1 MVCQLLDGYEMNML
15 YFASFNW
22 IDGLIILLTVYYLI
36 TGWRRGFVL
45 GMTDLAGLLFSFL
58 VALHFYSLVAT
69 GLATWFDL
77 PQGMTKALGF
87 LLAGFFTEAVVS
99 FPIEC
104 LYRLTYTNLRDRFS
118 AKTFQRMMRVDV
130 WLGCVPASM
139 EGLIAAS
146 FFLTL
151 ILALPVSG
159 TVKKT
164 IVDSMVGS
172 RLIVQAQ
179 DVERQLNTVF
189 GEAVNETLTFLTV
202 NANPISEESI
212 DLGYTQ
218 TEGSVDESAESAML
232 QLVNQERASA
242 GLQHLKMDAA
252 LRTLSRT
259 YAKDLFARGYFSHYN
274 PEGQSP
280 FDRMEN
286 AGIRYSAAGENL
298 ALAPNLSLAHQGLMN
313 SPGHRANI
321 LSEDYGRV
329 GIGVIDGGM
338 YGQMFVQ
345 EFTD

>member
-1 MVCQLLDGYEMNML
+1 MSYVAGLNL
-15 YFASFNW
+15 
-22 IDGLIILLTVYYLI
+22 IDGLIILLVACYLL

-45 GMTDLAGLLFSFL
+45 GITDLAGLLFSFL

-69 GLATWFDL
+69 GLMAWFDL
-77 PQGMTKALGF
+77 PQGITKALGF
-87 LLAGFFTEAVVS
+87 LLAGFVTEAAVS
-99 FPIEC
+99 LLIEF

-118 AKTFQRMMRVDV
+118 VKTFHRMMRVDV
-130 WLGCVPASM
+130 WFGCIPSSIEA
-139 EGLIAAS
+139 LISAS

-159 TVKKT
+159 SIKKT
-164 IVDSMVGS
+164 VVDSVIGS

-179 DVERQLNTVF
+179 DIERQLNTVF

-202 NANPISEESI
+202 NADPVSEEFI

-218 TEGSVDESAESAML
+218 TEGSVDESAELAML
-232 QLVNQERASA
+232 DLVNRERTRA
-242 GLQHLKMDAA
+242 GLPPLKMDPA
-252 LRTLSRT
+252 LRTLSRA

-280 FDRMEN
+280 FDRMEK

-321 LSEDYGRV
+321 LSDDYGRV